1 MIHKFIKYLPVGNVV
16 RTLFIYVEEKP
27 KESKDLKGEVV
38 DPWDNSV
45 LSRFSWDPY
54 LGLFTS
60 PDTSPIIRDSIM
72 SLLDRYQAP
81 RSRVYYA

>member
-1 MIHKFIKYLPVGNVV
+1 MIHKFIKYLPVGNIVK
-16 RTLFIYVEEKP
+16 TLFIYVESKP
-27 KESKDLKGEVV
+27 ETKEVKGEVV
-38 DPWDNSV
+38 DPWDNSI
-45 LSRFSWDPY
+45 LSKFTWDPY

-60 PDTSPIIRDSIM
+60 PNTSSIIRDSIM

>member
-1 MIHKFIKYLPVGNVV
+1 MVSKFIKYLPVGNIVK
-16 RTLFIYVEEKP
+16 TMFFYVESKP
-27 KESKDLKGEVV
+27 ETKEVKGEVV
-38 DPWDNSV
+38 DPWDNSI
-45 LSRFSWDPY
+45 LSKFTWDPY